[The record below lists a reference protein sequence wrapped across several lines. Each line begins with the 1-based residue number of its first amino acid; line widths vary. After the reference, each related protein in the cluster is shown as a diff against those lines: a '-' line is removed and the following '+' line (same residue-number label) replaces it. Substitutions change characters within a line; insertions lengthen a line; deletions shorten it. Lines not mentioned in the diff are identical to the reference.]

1 MNRKHRLAQKRSAR
15 LANNPKQSSGVTKG
29 QAAFFDSCNK
39 KAATQRLIDRV
50 SAEVGGVSRS
60 CM

>member
-1 MNRKHRLAQKRSAR
+1 MNRKHRLAQKQSAR
-15 LANNPKQSSGVTKG
+15 LANNPKQSRGVTKG

-50 SAEVGGVSRS
+50 SVEVGGVNQS